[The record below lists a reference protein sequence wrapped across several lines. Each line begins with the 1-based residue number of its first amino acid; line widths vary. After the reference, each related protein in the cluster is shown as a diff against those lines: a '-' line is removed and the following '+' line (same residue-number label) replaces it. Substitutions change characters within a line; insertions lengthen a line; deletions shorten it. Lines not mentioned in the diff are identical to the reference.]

1 MNIIQAKHINS
12 FGDTHDKAYT
22 YKLPDGVKIESGKY
36 ILVENRRE
44 GRNEI
49 VKTVTHSENVNANV
63 LKMIM
68 GGQEVRSKV
77 LGEYFIVPLAV
88 EKEAADE

>member
-12 FGDTHDKAYT
+12 CGDMTGKTYT
-22 YKLPDGVKIESGKY
+22 YRLPDGVRIGSGRY
-36 ILVENRRE
+36 ISVENKRT
-44 GRNEI
+44 GGKDI
-49 VKTVTHSENVNANV
+49 VKTVTCSEDVNANV

-77 LGEYFIVPLAV
+77 LGEYFMVPLAT